1 MMKTLLL
8 IVTYALVFTYHQ
20 YISYSQSLTVTVKN
34 TSPYPQITSDFLAL
48 DKDVLP
54 YSPIN
59 ETDIRVT
66 ENGVQ
71 KKIVSLTCP
80 PTNTPLPVSVVLTF
94 DISTSMNF
102 FGGFQQGSGE
112 RNIEIAKKAGITFL
126 NALQLPPSECAITS
140 FNNNTYLNSDY
151 TDNRAALINNVT
163 QLTPPPNA
171 GTLYFPAFLDPDFG
185 AIAVAARGKYQSKAI
200 IFLTDGDG
208 RDFFFSS
215 TDVINAAKNAGVKIF
230 CVGLRMPLRNDLIT
244 ISQQTGGDWFSNVR
258 TTKEAEAI
266 YRRIVQKIQGYAP
279 CEIVWETSGC
289 DTRREAIIEYIPAGL
304 KDTVSYSIPKN
315 SLAQLSV
322 SPLGT
327 PFGIVPVGKPFQ
339 KTVYIKSQNADVT
352 VSGLFLTDPRFTVMS
367 PTSFPI
373 IVPKNDS
380 LPVTIQFLPT
390 DTKYSYAELSVI
402 SDACNLPIGYFS
414 GGSETEPPQ
423 QPTLRI
429 IHPNGKEKFLW
440 KTDTVITWRGVLPQD
455 TVTLEYSIDNGKS
468 WILITDKATGLLH
481 KWKVPA
487 TPSKECLMRVTQQVR
502 SGYKP
507 YASVTLPAGIKD
519 IIFTPDD
526 TKFYVLS
533 ADSVVRQYNTSDASN
548 NYAINGT
555 KALYMGLN
563 GTGTCLALTISNGN
577 NPQVRLFSSNSTLL
591 SILTFQSSLST
602 RCLFSGNDTIFI
614 AHRGTAA
621 GPCNIN
627 TGSISSLTT
636 INEPGIV
643 TWNDIAPKVNLYI
656 SVNPSIQ
663 KVSVYNVKNLRSI
676 TKEEIT
682 LSAEPVRGA
691 IAKDG
696 SSALTTDING
706 VARLWSNSSKQL
718 ITISDEKMFSTAYHP
733 QGLFAITGGLQQ
745 TRTNQSGQ
753 SENYALA
760 QLFSAT
766 GGKIGVLDTHT
777 NTIKSVAVANNGIIA
792 TGGDDNMVY
801 LWKINIPQSDV
812 SDDLWEIVAPELL
825 VQDVFM
831 DSVEVN
837 KTRDSLVQVSIT
849 NIGTVNTVIRSV
861 RIKGGDSSDFSV
873 TLFNENAILLPGE
886 TMPLEFSFSPS
897 AIGLRN
903 AIIEVISDDYTKTA
917 NITGEGILIG
927 LEAIPIIDFGKRFL
941 GDDKDTVVNDVLKNT
956 GTIALNFAPARFSV
970 PFNSQFSFV
979 NTPEKFTLNGQESV
993 PVQLQFKPVRV
1004 GKVMTILEYGYNRS
1018 GSPKQIR
1025 VMGEGICAGGADSVI
1040 AKADK
1045 KAVIPGDTIS
1055 VAVKLHYPVGALRSS
1070 TRPYRV
1076 QFDYDSTVLRLLTPL
1091 PLMYD
1096 TRLASADTVQF
1107 FRFLTL
1113 LGMDDTAR
1121 VIIKKFDWGMYCT
1134 QSPAILNAAV
1144 PIGICRAGGDRLF
1157 NPYAQGLNAS
1167 ISPNPPQ
1174 EQSTITFNTPE
1185 KGLTTVDVFS
1195 SLGEKVATLLNNII
1209 EPGTYSI
1216 EIPISSLPIGTY
1228 FITVHTPSQQ
1238 KTLMIPIR

>member
-1 MMKTLLL
+1 MKTLLL
-8 IVTYALVFTYHQ
+8 VLTYALVFTYHQ
-20 YISYSQSLTVTVKN
+20 YVSHSQSLTVTVKN

-54 YSPIN
+54 YNPIN

-102 FGGFQQGSGE
+102 FGGFQQGNGE

-140 FNNNTYLNSDY
+140 FNSNTYLNSDY

-163 QLTPPPNA
+163 QLTPPQSA

-185 AIAVAARGKYQSKAI
+185 AIAVAARGRYQSKAI

-230 CVGLRMPLRNDLIT
+230 CIGLRMPLRNDLIT

-279 CEIVWETSGC
+279 CELVWETSGC

-327 PFGIVPVGKPFQ
+327 SFGVIPVSTPSQ
-339 KTVYIKSQNADVT
+339 KTVFVKSQNGDISIA
-352 VSGLFLTDPRFTVMS
+352 GLTLSDPRFTIIS
-367 PTSFPI
+367 PTNFPI
-373 IVPKNDS
+373 TVPKNDS
-380 LPVTIQFLPT
+380 IPVTIQFLPT
-390 DTKYSYAELSVI
+390 DTKYSYAELSII

-414 GGSETEPPQ
+414 GGSEAEPPQ
-423 QPTLRI
+423 QATLKI

-468 WILITDKATGLLH
+468 WILVTDKATGLLH

-526 TKFYVLS
+526 TKLYILTNDGVI
-533 ADSVVRQYNTSDASN
+533 RQNNTSDGSN
-548 NYAINGT
+548 NYAINGAN
-555 KALYMGLN
+555 ALYIGLN
-563 GTGTCLALTISNGN
+563 TDGTWLAATNPFNGQRRISIY
-577 NPQVRLFSSNSTLL
+577 SNTSTLL
-591 SILTFQSSLST
+591 YNLGINDPQFGKCAFLST
-602 RCLFSGNDTIFI
+602 DSIIIPGRLFNGFVFSKITSTQNQLLYTENDNGVIEWSDI
-614 AHRGTAA
+614 
-621 GPCNIN
+621 
-627 TGSISSLTT
+627 TT
-636 INEPGIV
+636 QQG
-643 TWNDIAPKVNLYI
+643 LYLA
-656 SVNPSIQ
+656 VNPTNQSATI
-663 KVSVYNVKNLRSI
+663 YNLR
-676 TKEEIT
+676 TRVKERIA
-682 LSAEPVRGA
+682 LPVAPVRGA

-696 SSALTTDING
+696 SSVLTTDING

-718 ITISDEKMFSTAYHP
+718 ITLSDEKMFSTAYHP
-733 QGLFAITGGLQQ
+733 QGLFTITGGLQQ

-792 TGGDDNMVY
+792 TGGDDNMVF
-801 LWKINIPQSDV
+801 LWKINVPQSDV
-812 SDDLWEIVAPELL
+812 SDNLWEIVAPELL

-837 KTRDSLVQVSIT
+837 KTKDSLVQISIT
-849 NIGTVNTVIRSV
+849 NIGTVNTIIRSV
-861 RIKGGDSSDFSV
+861 RITGVDSSDFSV
-873 TLFNENAILLPGE
+873 TLFNENAILLLGE

-903 AIIEVISDDYTKTA
+903 ATIEVISDDYTKTA
-917 NITGEGILIG
+917 SISGEGILIG
-927 LEAIPIIDFGKRFL
+927 LEAIPTIDFGKRFL
-941 GDDKDTVVNDVLKNT
+941 GDDKDTIVNNVLKNT
-956 GTIALNFAPARFSV
+956 GTIKLNFAPARFSV

-1025 VMGEGICAGGADSVI
+1025 VMGEGICTGGADSVI

-1121 VIIKKFDWGMYCT
+1121 VIIKKFDWGIYCT

-1157 NPYAQGLNAS
+1157 NPYAQGLNVS

-1195 SLGEKVATLLNNII
+1195 NVGEKVVTLLNNII

-1228 FITVHTPSQQ
+1228 FITIHTPSQQ